1 MRRMIGLLMM
11 VGLMAGVAGGGDD
24 NPVKSD
30 QDLLVG
36 TWLDEDGDSITL
48 RSNGTFV
55 DWEEDEGTWSLVGDQ
70 LTIAY
75 NDEDYGSG
83 TVTLNSVTDTEFTV
97 TDEDGE
103 SWVSTKQT
111 GTSVIPS
118 SWGEMKASARP

>member
-1 MRRMIGLLMM
+1 MKRIIGLLMM
-11 VGLMAGVAGGGDD
+11 VGLMVGVVGGGDDD

-36 TWLDEDGDSITL
+36 IWLDGDGDSMTF
-48 RSNGTFV
+48 RSDGTFV
-55 DWEEDEGTWSLVGDQ
+55 DWEEDEGTWSLVGD
-70 LTIAY
+70 IAY
-75 NDEDYGSG
+75 NDEDYGSV

-103 SWVSTKQT
+103 RWVNTRQT
-111 GTSVIPS
+111 GTAFISS